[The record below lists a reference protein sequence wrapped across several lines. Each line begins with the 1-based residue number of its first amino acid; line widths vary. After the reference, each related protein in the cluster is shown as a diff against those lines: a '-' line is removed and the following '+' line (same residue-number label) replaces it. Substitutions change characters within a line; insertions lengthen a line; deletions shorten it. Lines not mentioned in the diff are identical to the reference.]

1 MARVLAEYEA
11 ELFLK
16 KYLPVAQ
23 SSLANNLPEA
33 DRTAK
38 KLHFPVVLKIIS
50 KDALHKTEI
59 NGVRIVRNHDDLKSN
74 FNDLMS
80 ISRKRKIKLDPDR
93 PYGKLTFIKDDLP
106 SPEELAESFRTKKIT
121 IDVEEVTLDF
131 FKKKAEYSKSKYQ
144 RLMREVLKEYAKK
157 YGT

>member
-1 MARVLAEYEA
+1 M
-11 ELFLK
+11 
-16 KYLPVAQ
+16 
-23 SSLANNLPEA
+23 
-33 DRTAK
+33 
-38 KLHFPVVLKIIS
+38 
-50 KDALHKTEI
+50 
-59 NGVRIVRNHDDLKSN
+59 
-74 FNDLMS
+74 
-80 ISRKRKIKLDPDR
+80 KRKIKLDPDR

>member
-1 MARVLAEYEA
+1 MPGLAELE
-11 ELFLK
+11 
-16 KYLPVAQ
+16 
-23 SSLANNLPEA
+23 SLALELGE
-33 DRTAK
+33 RREK
-38 KLHFPVVLKIIS
+38 Y
-50 KDALHKTEI
+50 
-59 NGVRIVRNHDDLKSN
+59 
-74 FNDLMS
+74 M
-80 ISRKRKIKLDPDR
+80 KRKTKFDPDR

>member
-1 MARVLAEYEA
+1 M
-11 ELFLK
+11 
-16 KYLPVAQ
+16 
-23 SSLANNLPEA
+23 
-33 DRTAK
+33 
-38 KLHFPVVLKIIS
+38 
-50 KDALHKTEI
+50 
-59 NGVRIVRNHDDLKSN
+59 
-74 FNDLMS
+74 
-80 ISRKRKIKLDPDR
+80 KRKIKLDPDR

-131 FKKKAEYSKSKYQ
+131 FRKRAERSKSKYQ

>member
-1 MARVLAEYEA
+1 M
-11 ELFLK
+11 
-16 KYLPVAQ
+16 
-23 SSLANNLPEA
+23 
-33 DRTAK
+33 
-38 KLHFPVVLKIIS
+38 
-50 KDALHKTEI
+50 
-59 NGVRIVRNHDDLKSN
+59 
-74 FNDLMS
+74 
-80 ISRKRKIKLDPDR
+80 KRKIKFDPDR

-106 SPEELAESFRTKKIT
+106 SPEELAESFKTKKIT